1 MATLSRCVSRRY
13 APVLVE
19 NEAPAPATRLKE
31 HSGVAANLVSAVAGL
46 VALVQAVR
54 SDPLWIVLGLVA
66 LAALVAYQLWRRR
79 WRNAGL
85 AAVALLVLGVAGWA
99 LDQDR
104 HDPAPAAATTTTPTG
119 TTTAPAAPGT
129 TAATT
134 RAASTGAA
142 GSTGAPDDS
151 PTAGGAATVVFS
163 DVVQLDKKTGVD
175 VDGGRPVKR
184 YAQDATVDLYLDW
197 GYILYSSARHSAMY
211 DDTYAGPEEGA
222 GARCATY
229 REARRTSAPHHY
241 VGSGQQYCFTT
252 SEGHPGWLQVV
263 NQAGDGGALVKVT
276 VWRE

>member
-1 MATLSRCVSRRY
+1 M
-13 APVLVE
+13 E
-19 NEAPAPATRLKE
+19 NEAPAPANRLKE
-31 HSGVAANLVSAVAGL
+31 HSGVAANLFSAVTGL

-66 LAALVAYQLWRRR
+66 LAALMAYQLWRRR
-79 WRNAGL
+79 WRTAGL

-104 HDPAPAAATTTTPTG
+104 SDPAPAAATTTTPAGPTTA
-119 TTTAPAAPGT
+119 TTTP
-129 TAATT
+129 
-134 RAASTGAA
+134 AASTGAPD
-142 GSTGAPDDS
+142 GSPA
-151 PTAGGAATVVFS
+151 AGGAAAVFFS
-163 DVVQLDKKTGVD
+163 DVVRLDKKTGVD
-175 VDGGRPVKR
+175 VDGGRPVRR

-222 GARCATY
+222 AGRCATY

-241 VGSGQQYCFTT
+241 VGGGQQYCFTT

>member
-1 MATLSRCVSRRY
+1 M
-13 APVLVE
+13 E

-66 LAALVAYQLWRRR
+66 LAALVAYQLWRRH
-79 WRNAGL
+79 WRTAGL

-99 LDQDR
+99 LHQDR
-104 HDPAPAAATTTTPTG
+104 GDPAPAAATTTSPTG
-119 TTTAPAAPGT
+119 TTTAPAAPGP

-134 RAASTGAA
+134 PAGSTSAAASTGA
-142 GSTGAPDDS
+142 PDGG
-151 PTAGGAATVVFS
+151 PTTGGAAAVVFS

-184 YAQDATVDLYLDW
+184 YAQDATVDLFLDW

-222 GARCATY
+222 AARCATY
-229 REARRTSAPHHY
+229 REGRRTSAPHHY

-252 SEGHPGWLQVV
+252 SEGRPGWLQVV
-263 NQAGDGGALVKVT
+263 NQAGEGGALVKVT
-276 VWRE
+276 VWRG

>member
-1 MATLSRCVSRRY
+1 M
-13 APVLVE
+13 E

-31 HSGVAANLVSAVAGL
+31 HSGVAANLFSAVAGL

-66 LAALVAYQLWRRR
+66 LAALTAYKLWRRR
-79 WRNAGL
+79 WRTAGL

-99 LDQDR
+99 LNQDR
-104 HDPAPAAATTTTPTG
+104 RDPAPAAATTTPPSG
-119 TTTAPAAPGT
+119 PTTAPAAPGP

-134 RAASTGAA
+134 PAASTGALD
-142 GSTGAPDDS
+142 GS

-222 GARCATY
+222 AARCATY

>member
-1 MATLSRCVSRRY
+1 M
-13 APVLVE
+13 E

-66 LAALVAYQLWRRR
+66 LAALAAYQLWRRR
-79 WRNAGL
+79 WRTAGL

-99 LDQDR
+99 LNQDR
-104 HDPAPAAATTTTPTG
+104 RDAAPAAATTTPTG
-119 TTTAPAAPGT
+119 PTTAPAAPDP

-134 RAASTGAA
+134 PAGATGAA
-142 GSTGAPDDS
+142 AS
-151 PTAGGAATVVFS
+151 AGGAAPVVFS

-211 DDTYAGPEEGA
+211 DDTSAGPEEGA
-222 GARCATY
+222 QARCATY
-229 REARRTSAPHHY
+229 REGRRTSAPHHY
-241 VGSGQQYCFTT
+241 VGGGQQYCFTT
-252 SEGHPGWLQVV
+252 SEGRPGWLQVV
-263 NQAGDGGALVKVT
+263 NQAGEGGALVKVT